1 MRLSILS
8 APIAFGLSPFAVM
21 AQTPGMPGAA
31 GAPGN
36 QADMLAMMQRAAHNQ
51 LGVLEYCQ
59 AQGSVDADTIALQ
72 QRVLGMLP
80 PAKVD
85 GLDEAEAT
93 GKKGIVSFAGHQVP
107 LADAAKAQNSTPDAM
122 CKQMASMLKA
132 QAAQLP
138 K

>member
-1 MRLSILS
+1 MRFFILP
-8 APIAFGLSPFAVM
+8 ATIALGLSPFAVM
-21 AQTPGMPGAA
+21 AQTPGVP

-36 QADMLAMMQRAAHNQ
+36 QADMVAMMQRAAHNQ

-59 AQGSVDADTIALQ
+59 AQGSVGADTVSLQ

-85 GLDEAEAT
+85 GLDDAEAA
-93 GKKGIVSFAGHQVP
+93 GKKGVVSFAGNQVP
-107 LADAAKAQNSTPDAM
+107 LADAAKAQNTTPDAM
-122 CKQMASMLKA
+122 CKQMATMLQA